1 MNPKTPASQGIEVDK
16 VLGLRELLAEA
27 KEAMP
32 WAWVGPSSEGAV
44 VWRGADPIAFLW
56 VERKES
62 GGGYEGGAVVSQPR
76 GLPNPALGLRSR
88 ENPARGTLIL
98 EGEGEEI
105 SELAKRLAQGVA
117 QVLNGRKF
125 WA

>member
-1 MNPKTPASQGIEVDK
+1 MNPKTPASQEIEADK

-44 VWRGADPIAFLW
+44 VWRGADPIALLRI
-56 VERKES
+56 ERE
-62 GGGYEGGAVVSQPR
+62 GEEGGYIGVAAVSQPR
-76 GLPNPALGLRSR
+76 GLPNPALRLRSR

-98 EGEGEEI
+98 EGKGEEI

-117 QVLNGRKF
+117 QVLSGRKF

>member
-1 MNPKTPASQGIEVDK
+1 MNPGAPAFQGIEVDK

-44 VWRGADPIAFLW
+44 VWREADPIALLLM
-56 VERKES
+56 ERRE
-62 GGGYEGGAVVSQPR
+62 GGGYVGKAVISQPL
-76 GLPNPALGLRSR
+76 GLPNPALRLRSR
-88 ENPARGTLIL
+88 RNPEKGVLVL

-105 SELAKRLAQGVA
+105 PELAKRLAQGVA
-117 QVLNGRKF
+117 QVLSGRKF

>member
-1 MNPKTPASQGIEVDK
+1 MTPETPGFQGVEMDE

-32 WAWVGPSSEGAV
+32 WAWVGPSPEGAV
-44 VWRGADPIAFLW
+44 VWREADPIALLW
-56 VERKES
+56 MERKGE
-62 GGGYEGGAVVSQPR
+62 GYVGVAFVCQPR
-76 GLPNPALGLRSR
+76 GLPNPALRLRFR
-88 ENPARGTLIL
+88 KNAARGTLIL

-105 SELAKRLAQGVA
+105 PELAKRLAQGVA
-117 QVLNGRKF
+117 QVLAGRKF